1 MQLSPI
7 YRSYLMLA
15 ALVQASMLF
24 NLIMSQSDYTSSR
37 TNFGQIGFG
46 TSLLAKKTS
55 TIGGTLKHS
64 DQLSSS
70 KIFEQVILNRDLKE
84 ITTLVISDSF
94 KVPSP
99 SIFGPPKKH
108 ESEFGETLFRNRLQ
122 PKLKNAAVLLL
133 IYSIYLWGMT
143 SIMMG

>member
-7 YRSYLMLA
+7 YRSYLLLA
-15 ALVQASMLF
+15 ALVQASMSF
-24 NLIMSQSDYTSSR
+24 NLIMSQLGDTSSR
-37 TNFGQIGFG
+37 TNFGQIGSG

-55 TIGGTLKHS
+55 TIGGTLKPS

-70 KIFEQVILNRDLKE
+70 KIFEQVILNKDLKE
-84 ITTLVISDSF
+84 ITTLVIGDSF

-122 PKLKNAAVLLL
+122 PKLKNAAVSLL